1 MLRDNAAQ
9 TQPAAAT
16 DAANQASPNPQLVQ
30 PAGNTAPTPYQTT
43 MNASS
48 PGTTGSTVQP
58 VNAKTQQFNLGNQ
71 KASSTIYYDNTGK
84 MTGHQTTIQLGK

>member
-1 MLRDNAAQ
+1 
-9 TQPAAAT
+9 
-16 DAANQASPNPQLVQ
+16 
-30 PAGNTAPTPYQTT
+30 

-48 PGTTGSTVQP
+48 PGTTGSAVQP
-58 VNAKTQQFNLGNQ
+58 VNAQTQQFNLGNQ